1 MLWGCITCRPM
12 PLLSR
17 SLRII
22 QNSPIRKVWNQVD
35 TSPKHGICVPLFS
48 IHTQN
53 SCGIGEFLDLI
64 PMIDWCTLC
73 GFQILQ
79 ILPINDT
86 GSCSSPYNSISSIS
100 LNPLHLS
107 ISALPYKEEVSSSR
121 KLIQEMQRLS
131 QLSQV
136 NYEKVIPMKRAFF
149 KAYFRVCKSKN
160 LTNHPDFC
168 DFCER
173 EKYWLHPYALFCSI
187 REHLNYLPINHWSTT
202 YTDLSYISQH
212 EHTFAKDIEFYS
224 YLQYLCFE
232 QMKQVRKHADHKGCL
247 IKGDIP
253 ILISKDSCDVW
264 FYRKYFSSSESVG
277 SPPDFYNAEG
287 QNWNLPIYNMKTLRQ
302 DAYHWW
308 KERLRYAE
316 NFYSLYRLDHVVGLF
331 RFWVWDELGRGRF
344 EPQDP
349 KDYLDQGTD
358 ILSHLLK
365 ASSMLPIGED
375 LGTIPVDVKQ
385 ALESLAVCGT
395 RIPRWER
402 DWEGNGAYIPFDQ
415 YNPLSVTSLST
426 HDSSTLAL
434 WWQEAPQEARLFA
447 QFLGM
452 PYTPSLSFH
461 NHKEILKLSHK
472 TSSIFHI
479 NLINDY
485 LALCPDLISTYPLQ
499 ERINLP
505 GTISKN
511 NWVYRVKP
519 SIEQLSAHSK
529 LNSLLASLF

>member
-1 MLWGCITCRPM
+1 M
-12 PLLSR
+12 PLSSR
-17 SLRII
+17 SSRII
-22 QNSPIRKVWNQVD
+22 QNSLIRKVWQCID
-35 TSPKHGICVPLFS
+35 TSPKHGVCVPLFS
-48 IHTQN
+48 LHTQD

-64 PMIDWCTLC
+64 PMINWCTDR

-86 GSCSSPYNSISSIS
+86 GSCSSPYNSISSIA

-107 ISALPYKEEVSSSR
+107 ITALPYKDEVPFSE
-121 KLIQEMQRLS
+121 KYLLEMQKLS

-136 NYEKVIPMKRAFF
+136 DYERILPMKRAFL
-149 KAYFRVCKSKN
+149 KEYYKICKSKK
-160 LTNHPDFC
+160 LTEHPDVYAFY
-168 DFCER
+168 ER
-173 EKYWLHPYALFCSI
+173 EQYWLHPYALFCSI
-187 REHLNYLPINHWSTT
+187 REHLKHLPIDHWPAT
-202 YTDLSYISQH
+202 YIDLSYIPQH
-212 EHTFAKDIEFYS
+212 EQTFAENIQFHS
-224 YLQYLCFE
+224 YLQYLCFQ
-232 QMKQVRKHADHKGCL
+232 QMRQVRKHADHKHCL

-264 FYRKYFSSSESVG
+264 FYREYFSSAESVG
-277 SPPDFYNAEG
+277 APPDLYNTKG
-287 QNWNLPIYNMKTLRQ
+287 QNWHLPIYNMKVLKR
-302 DAYHWW
+302 DNYLWW

-331 RFWVWDELGRGRF
+331 RFWVWDESGRGRF
-344 EPQDP
+344 EPHDP
-349 KDYLDQGTD
+349 KDYLSQGQD

-365 ASSMLPIGED
+365 SSSMLPIGED
-375 LGTIPVDVKQ
+375 LGTIPLDVKQ
-385 ALESLAVCGT
+385 TLESLAICGT

-402 DWEGNGAYIPFDQ
+402 DWNGSGAFIPFEQ
-415 YNPLSVTSLST
+415 YDPLSVTSLST
-426 HDSSTLAL
+426 HDSSTLSL
-434 WWQEAPQEARLFA
+434 WWQESPQEAKLFS
-447 QFLGM
+447 QFLEI
-452 PYTPSLSFH
+452 PYTTSLTFQ

-485 LALCPDLISTYPLQ
+485 LALCPDLISKDSFR

-519 SIEQLSAHSK
+519 SIERLFAHSK
-529 LNSLLASLF
+529 LNFLLESLF

>member
-1 MLWGCITCRPM
+1 M

-17 SLRII
+17 ALRII
-22 QNSPIRKVWNQVD
+22 QNSPIRKIWNQID
-35 TSPKHGICVPLFS
+35 TSPKHGVCVPLFS
-48 IHTQN
+48 LHTQS

-64 PMIDWCTLC
+64 PMIDWCTDH

-86 GSCSSPYNSISSIS
+86 GSCSSPYNSISSTA

-107 ISALPYKEEVSSSR
+107 ISALPYQDEVPFAETTLSTLR
-121 KLIQEMQRLS
+121 KLSRLPR
-131 QLSQV
+131 V
-136 NYEKVIPMKRAFF
+136 NYEKVLSIKRNFF
-149 KAYFRVCKSKN
+149 KEYFRVCKKKN
-160 LTNHPDFC
+160 LTSHADFYA
-168 DFCER
+168 FCEK
-173 EKYWLHPYALFCSI
+173 ENYWLHPYAIFCSI
-187 REHLNYLPINHWSTT
+187 REHLNYLPINLWPAT
-202 YTDLSYISQH
+202 YTDLSYTAQH
-212 EHTFAKDIEFYS
+212 ERTFSEDIEFYS
-224 YLQYLCFE
+224 YLQYLCFK
-232 QMKQVRKHADHKGCL
+232 QMKRVREHADEKGCL

-277 SPPDFYNAEG
+277 APPDFYNTEG
-287 QNWNLPIYNMKTLRQ
+287 QNWHLPIYNMKALQQ
-302 DAYHWW
+302 DGYRWW
-308 KERLRYAE
+308 QERLRYAE

-331 RFWVWDELGRGRF
+331 RFWVWDASGRGRF
-344 EPQDP
+344 EPDDP
-349 KDYLDQGTD
+349 KDYLAQGQS

-375 LGTIPVDVKQ
+375 LGSIPRDVKHM
-385 ALESLAVCGT
+385 LESLAICGT

-402 DWEGNGAYIPFDQ
+402 DWEGSGAYTPFDQ
-415 YNPLSVTSLST
+415 YDPLSVTSIST

-434 WWQEAPQEARLFA
+434 WWQESPQEAQAFA
-447 QFLGM
+447 QFLGL
-452 PYTPSLSFH
+452 PYTHSLSLH
-461 NHKEILKLSHK
+461 NHTEILKLSHK

-485 LALCPDLISTYPLQ
+485 LALCPDLISNDPLQ

-511 NWVYRVKP
+511 NWTYRIKP
-519 SIEQLSAHSK
+519 SIEQLSVHSK
-529 LNSLLASLF
+529 LNSLLEAFF